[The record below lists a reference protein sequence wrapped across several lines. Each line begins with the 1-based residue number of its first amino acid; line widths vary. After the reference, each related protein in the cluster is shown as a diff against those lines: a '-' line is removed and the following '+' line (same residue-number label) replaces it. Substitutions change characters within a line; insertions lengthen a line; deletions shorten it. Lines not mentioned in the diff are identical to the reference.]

1 MVNHITTVRVD
12 KRQQEVVPTT
22 DPGVQDIRVPLLI
35 GPRRF
40 EGIDPGRPR
49 RAFPPTEQV
58 RLAEHPIHRA
68 LAHTGDI
75 LLQHHVRQLSVA
87 RLRMSQRKLLNRLN
101 LVGEQPVV
109 AGRPARN
116 LRKRPSS
123 ARARQEK

>member
-12 KRQQEVVPTT
+12 KRQQKVVPTA
-22 DPGVQDIRVPLLI
+22 DPCVQDIRVPLLI

-58 RLAEHPIHRA
+58 RLSEYPIHRA
-68 LAHTGDI
+68 LAHTGDV
-75 LLQHHVRQLSVA
+75 LVQHHVCQLSVA
-87 RLRMSQRKLLNRLN
+87 RLRMSQRELLYRLD

>member
-1 MVNHITTVRVD
+1 MQSDVVVLVDESRNHS
-12 KRQQEVVPTT
+12 
-22 DPGVQDIRVPLLI
+22 LYS
-35 GPRRF
+35 
-40 EGIDPGRPR
+40 GRPR
-49 RAFPPTEQV
+49 RVVPPTEQV

-68 LAHTGDI
+68 LAHTGDV
-75 LLQHHVRQLSVA
+75 LVQHHVGQLSVA
-87 RLRMSQRKLLNRLN
+87 RLRMLQRKLLNRLN